1 MSAVIKTTTPF
12 AIETVLIKA
21 LAVLGV
27 EPLKVDASN
36 ITSLKHNGGV
46 QLGDIFTNR
55 KDYNGIQ
62 HFRFEQGRWI
72 LRHDSDEMNGHI
84 TASTMASREYLSVQK
99 FLSLLSKEYDIVY
112 QEYLQELAE
121 QERLRLEEQRKTRVE
136 ATRLQAI
143 EKAKSQ
149 GYSVKETH
157 NIKGQIQ
164 LVLTRMV

>member
-12 AIETVLIKA
+12 AIEAVLIKA
-21 LAVLGV
+21 LAALGA
-27 EPLKVDASN
+27 EPVKVDASN
-36 ITSLKHNGGV
+36 ITSLQHNGGV
-46 QLGDIFTNR
+46 ELGDIFTNR

-72 LRHDSDEMNGHI
+72 LRHDSDEMNGRI
-84 TASTMASREYLSVQK
+84 TASLMASREYVSVQK
-99 FLSLLSKEYDIVY
+99 FLTSLSKVYDISY

-121 QERLRLEEQRKTRVE
+121 QERLILEEQRKARVE

-149 GYSVKETH
+149 GYSVKETR
-157 NIKGQIQ
+157 NSKGQIQ

>member
-1 MSAVIKTTTPF
+1 
-12 AIETVLIKA
+12 
-21 LAVLGV
+21 
-27 EPLKVDASN
+27 
-36 ITSLKHNGGV
+36 
-46 QLGDIFTNR
+46 
-55 KDYNGIQ
+55 
-62 HFRFEQGRWI
+62 
-72 LRHDSDEMNGHI
+72 
-84 TASTMASREYLSVQK
+84 MASREYLSVQK

-164 LVLTRMV
+164 LVLTSMV